1 MTHCYRKKGGNAMT
15 LKKNAKRGKA
25 KNMKK
30 GGNKAK
36 TVKKSIRRKRSNTKP
51 HRRRTYRRY
60 TRLHR
65 GGSILPQPLTNLM
78 RGSENT
84 LVNTVN
90 TFKGNYLQPSPYP
103 TVQPIDQNVI
113 VV

>member
-1 MTHCYRKKGGNAMT
+1 MTHCYKKDGNTKT
-15 LKKNAKRGKA
+15 LKKNAKRGKS

-51 HRRRTYRRY
+51 HRRRTYRRH

-65 GGSILPQPLTNLM
+65 GGSILPQPVTNFL

-84 LVNTVN
+84 LINTVN
-90 TFKGNYLQPSPYP
+90 TLKGNSLQPSPYP